1 MSSLQSIQGSELL
14 SAPNESS
21 GLQVSSLNQS
31 SEESTV
37 PSSPQT
43 LNSFSTKPHSQ
54 TSTARTSTVPSTSL
68 EATGTSSTES
78 SWPTI
83 AKTGPIATSTTQ
95 PMATTFI
102 SATPSSTASLH
113 PKFSTSQTESTS
125 EIATSL
131 PGQQHPTRTSQ
142 MAATVPPSHV
152 VNKPRRNSSE
162 NKYSSRMIAPD
173 QVMTTLS
180 TQSTPAGSGSYMQLQ
195 EQAGFP
201 PNPSAGRP
209 HSQGR
214 GPLNAQLTP
223 ISTTGKMGVS
233 NLNHPSP
240 SNTTQAYGP
249 TPQSGPTHKTP
260 LPPWQQSMGNS
271 LPTPAL
277 QRGPMSAMIQTTI
290 QSSPVVAPYEQT
302 TNDGSSHS
310 RAHVSREPQRSHQTP
325 SVDGNYQSQPP
336 STGNPHQTANQ
347 HQWDG
352 PHQEEPLL
360 IRGQNQYPPSDQ
372 NHQNRGQYS
381 YNYKQA
387 QVDYHHH
394 DQLRKQQQYLGLQE
408 RQYKQEQQLQQQQQ
422 HSGLISGPYEQ
433 QQHSGLHQRV
443 CQQQQQYASLHQGQY
458 QQQQQ
463 QQQQNPSF
471 NQRQYQQQQQN
482 PGLNQG
488 QYPQQHLIQQNQ
500 PQYPRVNEGQYQQQ
514 QQQQYFGLIQG
525 HYQQQQQNQQYQG
538 WNQGQYQ
545 QQQNEQQYADYN
557 KGRLQNQ
564 QLRHQKHQLP
574 HNSTQVS
581 SQLKPHSDAP
591 AQLVTVPS
599 SSFGIGPTR
608 VNNYSNS
615 YSTQSGMYYNTSW
628 DVP

>member
-37 PSSPQT
+37 PSPPQT

-54 TSTARTSTVPSTSL
+54 TSTARTSTVPSTSS

-83 AKTGPIATSTTQ
+83 AKTGPIATYTTQ
-95 PMATTFI
+95 LMTTTFI
-102 SATPSSTASLH
+102 SATSSSTASVQ
-113 PKFSTSQTESTS
+113 PTFSTSQTESTS

-142 MAATVPPSHV
+142 MAATVPPSQV
-152 VNKPRRNSSE
+152 VNKPRRTSSE
-162 NKYSSRMIAPD
+162 NKYSSRIIAPD

-223 ISTTGKMGVS
+223 IPTAGKTGVS
-233 NLNHPSP
+233 NSNHPSP
-240 SNTTQAYGP
+240 SNTTQAYDP
-249 TPQSGPTHKTP
+249 TPQSGPAHTTP
-260 LPPWQQSMGNS
+260 LPPWQQSMGNPLS
-271 LPTPAL
+271 TPAL
-277 QRGPMSAMIQTTI
+277 QRGPMPAMIQTTI

-310 RAHVSREPQRSHQTP
+310 SAHVSREPQRSHQMP
-325 SVDGNYQSQPP
+325 SVDGHYQSQPP
-336 STGNPHQTANQ
+336 STGNPHQTPNQ
-347 HQWDG
+347 HQWNG
-352 PHQEEPLL
+352 PRQEEPLL

-387 QVDYHHH
+387 QVDYHHQH

-443 CQQQQQYASLHQGQY
+443 YQQQQQYASLHQGQY
-458 QQQQQ
+458 QQQ

-482 PGLNQG
+482 PGWNQ
-488 QYPQQHLIQQNQ
+488 
-500 PQYPRVNEGQYQQQ
+500 GQYQQQ
-514 QQQQYFGLIQG
+514 QHQQSQSHYLRLNERQ
-525 HYQQQQQNQQYQG
+525 YQQQQQHFGLNQEQYKQQQQHPQYQG

-545 QQQNEQQYADYN
+545 QQQNEQQYADYHQ
-557 KGRLQNQ
+557 GRSQNQ
-564 QLRHQKHQLP
+564 QLQHQKHQLLP
-574 HNSTQVS
+574 NLTQVS
-581 SQLKPHSDAP
+581 SRLNPHLDTP
-591 AQLVTVPS
+591 ASLVTVPS
-599 SSFGIGPTR
+599 PSFGIGPTR
-608 VNNYSNS
+608 VNNFSNS
-615 YSTQSGMYYNTSW
+615 YSTQSGM
-628 DVP
+628 